1 MAGAAAFTEMMA
13 NATPL
18 GFKDSTGPLNLT
30 WPEPLAPA
38 AGREVTRIN
47 TLFRSADV
55 HNRVLRMAE
64 LFFTRAQLNEL
75 KQMIGMSVGGGR
87 YVEPT
92 WTLAEGQAVMATPG
106 FADKVQREGIAAFY
120 DYVFTIDWLMH
131 RIDTLESLLSLLGD
145 TKRSSPDEIR
155 FLQSQL
161 DGVLMSPHGMPWY
174 MWERDGVQALVTPNP
189 KAPEKMGLMN
199 FASKY
204 IQLLTGQRALSK
216 ADPLQ
221 PFVAELESGSA
232 FKGPV
237 PNAAV
242 PAAADWENLLLLCV
256 AAQEAVLLSSPLW
269 NDLVALG
276 QGLYRVQLTKGSKDA
291 TTELGVVA
299 GAVPL
304 EPGAWINTFRA
315 QQPFLNVFPSTDS
328 TDNAKKLL
336 IDSADFIPEGNSVG
350 LGDSLKNVAAFI
362 KAQAGTKP
370 AATAYLMKHQQATAE
385 AFQAAATVFNPTLTV
400 ASLNANA
407 RNPDDTSR
415 RSGGTTAPLQSE
427 QQCVAAFLQPK
438 LKDCALYAA
447 AGLGLFFPET
457 DLRALETEFAQAG
470 DKHALML
477 RRCMTH
483 SGSGGAIGSYVCTG
497 AAERA
502 AAFVEKK
509 AGGSAPQVFRVTTKI
524 LHKCVERMPDGHPT
538 KWMPKLWDCMQKA
551 VAYDAADA
559 KKQQLD
565 PSARQDRPARTLI
578 DYMRERIRDLQHRY
592 AAIRNARANVPVH
605 PLATAQD
612 LFSPEYSA
620 PGAGI
625 LPTHH
630 ALPQCPVG
638 TVPLIFD
645 TVRKNRLS
653 PQEWQKQVVEVNGQK
668 LLPDT
673 LQVQACLP
681 GRALASIPQKP

>member
-221 PFVAELESGSA
+221 PFVAELENGSA

-242 PAAADWENLLLLCV
+242 PAAADWDNLLLLCV

-291 TTELGVVA
+291 ITELGVVA

-304 EPGAWINTFRA
+304 EAGAWINTFRA
-315 QQPFLNVFPSTDS
+315 QQPFLNVFPSTEPA
-328 TDNAKKLL
+328 DNKDNLL
-336 IDSADFIPEGNSVG
+336 INSADFIVKKGSVDDEDC
-350 LGDSLKNVAAFI
+350 LGATATFIGDAATTPVAAKDYAALHR
-362 KAQAGTKP
+362 KATAAVLHS
-370 AATAYLMKHQQATAE
+370 AATA
-385 AFQAAATVFNPTLTV
+385 FNPKLTTTKWQIHYT
-400 ASLNANA
+400 SE
-407 RNPDDTSR
+407 DESR
-415 RSGGTTAPLQSE
+415 RTGGKKAPLQTE

-447 AGLGLFFPET
+447 AGLGLYFPEA
-457 DLRALETEFAQAG
+457 DLRALESEATTVAKLE
-470 DKHALML
+470 DLML

-483 SGSGGAIGSYVCTG
+483 SGSGGAIGSYVCSGVG
-497 AAERA
+497 ARA
-502 AAFVEKK
+502 APFGATDAK
-509 AGGSAPQVFRVTTKI
+509 SLPHVFRVTTKI